1 MVFSY
6 HCTIVCEWCSKNT
19 MVLLFA
25 KSDVKYLPCPKLF
38 LYSNI
43 SQWLSPRWCVTFPAW
58 HEHYYPQISLVCSR
72 WVCGVCVHT
81 SCRYSQTDDD
91 GDGVL
96 KSWVCP
102 CSSPDWE
109 ESPQSSLLYMRALR
123 PVILFSPARHAELEL
138 DSRLWTATGIAKS
151 MLWFVLWH
159 MKSSDAKASK
169 VHLEFS
175 SKISIL
181 LWLLCLCT
189 VISL

>member
-1 MVFSY
+1 ML
-6 HCTIVCEWCSKNT
+6 CKWCSKNT
-19 MVLLFA
+19 MVLYP

-43 SQWLSPRWCVTFPAW
+43 SQWLNPRWCVTFPAW
-58 HEHYYPQISLVCSR
+58 HEHYYPLISLVCSR

-81 SCRYSQTDDD
+81 SCRYSQADDD
-91 GDGVL
+91 GGGVL

-109 ESPQSSLLYMRALR
+109 ESPEPRSYTC
-123 PVILFSPARHAELEL
+123 ARRSAQFFYYAELEL
-138 DSRLWTATGIAKS
+138 DSRLWTAAWIAKS

-169 VHLEFS
+169 CRLNFFS
-175 SKISIL
+175 KMSIFLRL
-181 LWLLCLCT
+181 LGLCS

>member
-1 MVFSY
+1 MV
-6 HCTIVCEWCSKNT
+6 CKWCSKNT
-19 MVLLFA
+19 MVLLFP

-81 SCRYSQTDDD
+81 SCRYSQADDD
-91 GDGVL
+91 DDDGVL

-109 ESPQSSLLYMRALR
+109 ESPQSLALIHARDAMRRAAPPSYFIFTGASRGAGTRLASLN
-123 PVILFSPARHAELEL
+123 
-138 DSRLWTATGIAKS
+138 
-151 MLWFVLWH
+151 
-159 MKSSDAKASK
+159 SDCDWNRKINVMVCA
-169 VHLEFS
+169 VTYEEFR
-175 SKISIL
+175 
-181 LWLLCLCT
+181 CE
-189 VISL
+189 SL